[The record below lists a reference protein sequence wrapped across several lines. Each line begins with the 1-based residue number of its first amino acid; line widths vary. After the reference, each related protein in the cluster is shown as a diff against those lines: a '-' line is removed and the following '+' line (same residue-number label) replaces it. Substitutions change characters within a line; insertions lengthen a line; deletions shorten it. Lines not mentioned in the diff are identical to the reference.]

1 MTMMFMSSTNM
12 NCRHILSAPQ
22 MLKIVSDLGL
32 LSSPNTVLRKL
43 GIKLVQRLGLTFLK
57 ARVAAWRC
65 VSLLS
70 HKVMETYSQF
80 LTRMAKIIF
89 SLSDRYNNDAT

>member
-1 MTMMFMSSTNM
+1 MDPLLRM
-12 NCRHILSAPQ
+12 ILLGQTFYFSAPQ

-65 VSLLS
+65 VS
-70 HKVMETYSQF
+70 
-80 LTRMAKIIF
+80 
-89 SLSDRYNNDAT
+89 